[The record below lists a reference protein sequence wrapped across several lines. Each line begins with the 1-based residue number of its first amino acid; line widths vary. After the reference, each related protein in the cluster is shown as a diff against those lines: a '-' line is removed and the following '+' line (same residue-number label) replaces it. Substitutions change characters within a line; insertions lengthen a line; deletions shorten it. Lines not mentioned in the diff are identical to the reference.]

1 MILVALGTQDKQF
14 FRLVRIIDNAINKGI
29 IKDEVVV
36 QLGSTKYSSS
46 NMKMYSYI
54 SGDKLQK
61 FMDEADLIV
70 CHGGVGIITD
80 SLKKGKKVFAMPR
93 LREFNEHRNNH
104 QNQLVDKFNELG
116 YIKKIT
122 SYDNF
127 VKEYKKLDKFKPK
140 KPTFNNKKIL
150 DIISDFIG

>member
-14 FRLVRIIDNAINKGI
+14 YRLVRIIDNAINKGI
-29 IKDEVVV
+29 IKDEVIV

-46 NMKMYSYI
+46 NMKLYDYI

-61 FMDEADLIV
+61 LMDKADLII

-80 SLKKGKKVFAMPR
+80 SLKKGKKVFAMSR
-93 LREFNEHRNNH
+93 LKEFNEHRNNH
-104 QNQLVDKFNELG
+104 QIQLVDKFNDLG

-122 SYDNF
+122 SYDDF
-127 VKEYKKLDKFKPK
+127 VKEYKKIDKFKPK
-140 KPTFNNKKIL
+140 KPVFDNKKIL
-150 DIISDFIG
+150 DLVSDFIG